1 MSLALLLVAVAAIF
15 QGSFIL
21 PMNRT
26 QGWKWEQ
33 TWFSFSLLGML
44 VLNWALALAIL
55 PNPFAAMAA
64 APGKDIL
71 ILLAF
76 GAGWGVGAVLFG
88 IAMDSLGMSVGYP
101 LIMGLI
107 ACLGALIPLA
117 VGNPEALFASKGL
130 IVMSG
135 TALAIVGMT
144 LCSVGAAKRDRAAGR
159 TFERRGGRAAFLLAV
174 LAGILSCLPNVGASF
189 GTRVTQ
195 SFIAQGASP
204 QVAGD
209 GVWVLLFTAG
219 GVVNCGYCAY
229 LLLRDHSGS
238 QTASV
243 QPQLRNL
250 LLTFVM
256 ASLWI
261 GSFYLYGLGAGM
273 MGKWGLIAGWPLF
286 IFLAIAVGVIWGL
299 KSGEWRDATRDTRR
313 FRNAGLAV
321 ILLALPLIALSQV

>member
-1 MSLALLLVAVAAIF
+1 MGVALLLVLVAAVF

-33 TWFSFSLLGML
+33 TWLSFSLLGMF
-44 VLNWALALAIL
+44 VLNWALAIALL
-55 PNPFAAMAA
+55 PNPIAAMAA
-64 APGKDIL
+64 APEKDIL

-88 IAMDSLGMSVGYP
+88 IAMDRLGMSVGYP

-117 VGNPEALFASKGL
+117 VGNPEALLAKKGL
-130 IVMSG
+130 IVMAG
-135 TALAIVGMT
+135 TAIAVAGMT
-144 LCSVGAAKRDRAAGR
+144 LCSIGAAKRDAGVGKA
-159 TFERRGGRAAFLLAV
+159 FHRRGGRTGFLLAV
-174 LAGILSCLPNVGASF
+174 LAGTLSCLPNVGASF

-204 QVAGD
+204 QIAGD

-219 GVVNCGYCAY
+219 GVVNCVYCAA
-229 LLLRDHSGS
+229 LLLRNQGGS
-238 QTASV
+238 LAVSP
-243 QPQLRNL
+243 QPRLSNW

-256 ASLWI
+256 AALWI

-286 IFLAIAVGVIWGL
+286 IFLSIAVGVVWGL
-299 KSGEWRDATRDTRR
+299 RSGEWKDAPADARR

>member
-1 MSLALLLVAVAAIF
+1 MGLAFLLVAVAAVF

-26 QGWKWEQ
+26 AGWKWEQ
-33 TWFSFSLLGML
+33 TWLSFSLLGMF
-44 VLNWALALAIL
+44 VLNWALAVAIL
-55 PNPFAAMAA
+55 PNPIAALAA
-64 APGKDIL
+64 APGNDIL

-88 IAMDSLGMSVGYP
+88 IAMDRLGMSVGYP

-117 VGNPEALFASKGL
+117 AGNPEALFATKGL
-130 IVMSG
+130 IVISG
-135 TALAIVGMT
+135 TALAIVGMI
-144 LCSVGAAKRDRAAGR
+144 LCSVGAAKRDSGAGR
-159 TFERRGGRAAFLLAV
+159 AFNRRGGRAAFLLAV
-174 LAGILSCLPNVGASF
+174 LAGVLSCLPNVGASF

-229 LLLRDHSGS
+229 LLLRNHSGGLR
-238 QTASV
+238 
-243 QPQLRNL
+243 PGLRNL
-250 LLTFVM
+250 LLTLVM

-286 IFLAIAVGVIWGL
+286 IFLSIAVGVIWGL
-299 KSGEWRDATRDTRR
+299 KSGEWKGAPADARR